1 MTKDTGGPAF
11 PESLDGKGPFGGMTL
26 LDYFAGQAVLSAPD
40 YQRTCDPALTA
51 KWAYEVAAAMLVE
64 KHNRE

>member
-11 PESLDGKGPFGGMTL
+11 PQSLNSEGPFGGLTV

-51 KWAYEVAAAMLVE
+51 KWAYEVAAAMVVE
-64 KHNRE
+64 RSEKS